1 MELWVTD
8 SRFDRALDARM
19 DPTWVADTWAG
30 GGARVLGVNQ
40 RSEITVDEDGGALRW
55 TLAAGEYDPTLHFL
69 VGATADAAWFVRFDT
84 GPDGASGPTAS
95 LRDLALIFDDTH
107 TDLVAS
113 AVALI
118 NWHRVAPHCGVC
130 GAMTV
135 VQEGGH
141 ARWCEA
147 CRRQRFP
154 RTDPAVIVAVLD
166 ADDRLLLAHQVVWE
180 AGRVSILAGFV
191 EAGESLEQ
199 AVHREILEECGIEV
213 TDITYL
219 GSQPW
224 PFPRSLMLG
233 YVARAVTTEITVDG
247 TEIEYAHF
255 YTRPEFEDAVAA
267 SRLILP
273 GGASIGSR
281 LIHAWRSGDL
291 RAWLAL

>member
-30 GGARVLGVNQ
+30 GRARVLGVN
-40 RSEITVDEDGGALRW
+40 RNSEITVDAVRRALRW
-55 TLAAGEYDPTLHFL
+55 TPAAGDYDPERHFL
-69 VGATADAAWFVRFDT
+69 VGATEDAAWFVVFDT
-84 GPDGASGPTAS
+84 GSDDVTGATAS
-95 LRDLALIFDDTH
+95 LRDLAVIFDDTY

-113 AVALI
+113 AVALV

-180 AGRVSILAGFV
+180 PGRVSILAGFV

-199 AVHREILEECGIEV
+199 AVHREIVEECGIEV

-233 YVARAVTTEITVDG
+233 YVARAVTTDITVDG

-267 SRLILP
+267 GQLLLP

-281 LIHAWRSGDL
+281 LIHSWRNGE
-291 RAWLAL
+291 LATQLAV